1 MEQEIEDLPQK
12 SKIKKFFILIIGL
25 VLVFL
30 VSTYYLF
37 AFGADDV
44 LAGFIQ
50 SSKIDNKLTLEFKD
64 KKVIFTKESYDELLK
79 IYDEN
84 LEVEFKACLK
94 GNKINNIYNINKIL
108 IPKTFSQTYKSVR
121 AEPCDTNTLIDLH
134 SHPFR
139 RCLASVH
146 DVTNFRR
153 LKSVNEDIL
162 LSVMCERD
170 RFFLYG

>member
-1 MEQEIEDLPQK
+1 MEQEIEELPQK

-25 VLVFL
+25 ILVFL

-64 KKVIFTKESYDELLK
+64 KKIIFTKDSYEELLK

-94 GNKINNIYNINKIL
+94 GNVKNNIYDINKII
-108 IPKTFSQTYKSVR
+108 IPKTYSQTYKSVR

-139 RCLASVH
+139 RCLASIH
-146 DVTNFRR
+146 DITNFRR
-153 LKSVNEDIL
+153 LKSVNENIL

-170 RFFLYG
+170 RFFVYG

>member
-1 MEQEIEDLPQK
+1 MEQEIEELPQK